1 MYTDTIDVVPSQT
14 TMGTRVD
21 IVARVCDA
29 SSLPKNVYST
39 SGHGAT
45 NNNNKWASVS
55 RAKLDVVEDI
65 LVQEGE
71 PVIWIDLRHACFYG
85 FVECAS
91 TRGVF
96 VGGGLSERKR
106 KYGFQEVRG
115 VAFSIHSSR
124 V

>member
-1 MYTDTIDVVPSQT
+1 M
-14 TMGTRVD
+14 D
-21 IVARVCDA
+21 IVSRVCDA

-39 SGHGAT
+39 SSYGAT
-45 NNNNKWASVS
+45 KNNNNQWVSVS
-55 RAKLDVVEDI
+55 RAKLDVVEDV

-106 KYGFQEVRG
+106 KYGFEEVRG
-115 VAFSIHSSR
+115 VALSIHSSR